1 MSECTHDC
9 SSCSQDCGE
18 RDKTSMLEKPHAQSK
33 IKKVIGIVQ
42 RKRRRRKIN
51 SFINT
56 CRKHEQKGI

>member
-33 IKKVIGIVQ
+33 IKKVKKFQNVVYLLII
-42 RKRRRRKIN
+42 I
-51 SFINT
+51 
-56 CRKHEQKGI
+56 C